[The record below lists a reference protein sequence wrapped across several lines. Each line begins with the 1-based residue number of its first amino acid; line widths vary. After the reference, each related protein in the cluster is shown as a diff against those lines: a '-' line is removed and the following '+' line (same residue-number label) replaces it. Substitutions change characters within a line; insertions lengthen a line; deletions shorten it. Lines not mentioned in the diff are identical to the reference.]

1 MDPYLQFRSGNVGE
15 FSESTSSEIQPNSS
29 QSNDNADGA
38 SGQKKT
44 RGPTQMRNIW
54 GTRDDERLTVNWN
67 KLGQPDD
74 KLATKLSSFIGTIV
88 RDGKNAPLTYKN
100 WHKVP
105 EHYKDHIWALVQVND
120 TILCER

>member
-1 MDPYLQFRSGNVGE
+1 
-15 FSESTSSEIQPNSS
+15 
-29 QSNDNADGA
+29 
-38 SGQKKT
+38 
-44 RGPTQMRNIW
+44 MRNIW

-88 RDGKNAPLTYKN
+88 CDGKNAPLTYKN